1 MVSYKYCM
9 AAIRYKKLQELRH
22 AYNIKGI
29 TARLRLPYDN
39 TNDIIIICPHYRDD
53 YNAYNILLF

>member
-39 TNDIIIICPHYRDD
+39 TNTTTI
-53 YNAYNILLF
+53 NI